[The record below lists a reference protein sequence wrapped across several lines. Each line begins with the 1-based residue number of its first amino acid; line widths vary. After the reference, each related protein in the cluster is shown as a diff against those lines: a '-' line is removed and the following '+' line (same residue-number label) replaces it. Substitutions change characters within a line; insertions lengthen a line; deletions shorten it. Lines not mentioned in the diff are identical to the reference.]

1 MDGGP
6 AWTIL
11 DTEEALDAV
20 EAEWD
25 ALAVA
30 AGRPYCSPA
39 WMRAWWRAATPSAAR
54 LCVVVVRDGARI
66 VGIAPLYTSA
76 SECRFLCAGMSTR
89 LDLLAAD
96 VDREH
101 VARAFAEALAAL
113 QPRLHA
119 IVFEGIERSSPWPRA
134 IASAWPARLPPRV
147 KTDLELPAPTVD
159 LTPGFDAWL
168 GSRSRGFRRE
178 LLRVRRRWQDLGAV
192 VEASPEERLDE
203 DLEHLDRLHRARW
216 ASRGGSSNIDPA
228 RRRMLAEVGREL
240 LPEDRFRLFTVRVG
254 SDVAAAELFV
264 VAGGVLGAW
273 GGGFDERWQNL
284 SPSIV
289 AVAAAVEDACVRGER
304 CLDLG
309 EGAEPYKIRFG
320 EAVSPVVWTRV
331 YPRTRRYPLTRARA
345 VPSELR
351 HAVRRRLSPT
361 RRAQAK
367 RLLARV
373 RQHRAKRRT
382 EKR

>member
-1 MDGGP
+1 M
-6 AWTIL
+6 
-11 DTEEALDAV
+11 
-20 EAEWD
+20 
-25 ALAVA
+25 
-30 AGRPYCSPA
+30 
-39 WMRAWWRAATPSAAR
+39 
-54 LCVVVVRDGARI
+54 
-66 VGIAPLYTSA
+66 
-76 SECRFLCAGMSTR
+76 
-89 LDLLAAD
+89 
-96 VDREH
+96 
-101 VARAFAEALAAL
+101 
-113 QPRLHA
+113 
-119 IVFEGIERSSPWPRA
+119 
-134 IASAWPARLPPRV
+134 
-147 KTDLELPAPTVD
+147 
-159 LTPGFDAWL
+159 
-168 GSRSRGFRRE
+168 
-178 LLRVRRRWQDLGAV
+178 RRRWQDLGAV

-203 DLEHLDRLHRARW
+203 DLEHLDRAAPCALGIAAGGRRTSIPPAGGCSPKSD
-216 ASRGGSSNIDPA
+216 AS
-228 RRRMLAEVGREL
+228 L

-320 EAVSPVVWTRV
+320 EAVSPVVWTRL

-361 RRAQAK
+361 RRAQVK
-367 RLLARV
+367 RLVARV